1 MFRRMYKAPGSVAGK
16 TGGTGSVCNVFDKK
30 KKSERIPD
38 GEQVRIFHVW
48 QMTLILI
55 QMHPLLGLGGAKPF

>member
-1 MFRRMYKAPGSVAGK
+1 MFRRMYKAPGYAQGK
-16 TGGTGSVCNVFDKK
+16 TGGTGSVCNVFDKN

-48 QMTLILI
+48 WT
-55 QMHPLLGLGGAKPF
+55 

>member
-1 MFRRMYKAPGSVAGK
+1 MFRRMYKAPGYVAGK

-48 QMTLILI
+48 WS
-55 QMHPLLGLGGAKPF
+55 